1 MRKTVILVTMLLI
14 TAVCLSALALS
25 AEQKALSEKLIR
37 LHVVANSD
45 SDYDQSVKL
54 KVRDAVLQK
63 ANALLADSEN
73 PDRTLVE
80 NLQVLADTAQA
91 ELCKLNYR
99 ADIHASY
106 QKERF
111 PTRRYDTFSLP
122 AGAYKTLRITIG
134 SGRGHN
140 WWCVVYPS
148 LCLTA
153 SMGDLE
159 QAATAA
165 NFSQGEISLITEER
179 PQYVFRFKTLEIL
192 ENLKRKLFP

>member
-1 MRKTVILVTMLLI
+1 MRKTVTLGLLLLC
-14 TAVCLSALALS
+14 TTVSLSALALS
-25 AEQKALSEKLIR
+25 AEQKNLSDKLIR

-73 PDRTLVE
+73 PDRTLAE

-99 ADIHASY
+99 ADIHASFEM
-106 QKERF
+106 ERF
-111 PTRRYDTFSLP
+111 PTRKYDTFSLP
-122 AGAYKTLRITIG
+122 AGTYKTLRITIG

-153 SMGDLE
+153 SMDDFE
-159 QAATAA
+159 KAAQAA
-165 NFSQGEISLITEER
+165 NFTDGEISLIREET
-179 PQYVFRFKTLEIL
+179 PTYVLRFKTVEIL
-192 ENLKRKLFP
+192 EKIKKTLFP